1 MSIENLMERWKL
13 QTTRMSRPKI
23 ASFCGMPDP
32 VALKQALDS
41 HDMVVILVYRPFGIS
56 VRKAK
61 WRVDRSSYMDQY
73 WRRVWVKVGEVD
85 KNRIQVFCLPITN
98 VLEAP
103 AVLESL
109 VNGRFKNYSIGLTS
123 DQEASQ
129 LIDYQ
134 VEFYPVSDSHINSV
148 DKDADTSINTEAWY
162 PPAGFDRGLIDLN
175 QYELKKT
182 DDATQLDTLVAM
194 TDNYIN
200 KSSTDQLKD

>member
-32 VALKQALDS
+32 VALKKALCENEL
-41 HDMVVILVYRPFGIS
+41 VVILVYRTFGIS

-61 WRVDRSSYMDQY
+61 WRIDRSSYMDQY

-85 KNRIQVFCLPITN
+85 KNRIQVFCLPIMN
-98 VLEAP
+98 VLQAP
-103 AVLESL
+103 ALLDSL
-109 VNGRFKNYSIGLTS
+109 VNGRFKNYSVGLTS

-129 LIDYQ
+129 LVEYQ
-134 VEFYPVSDSHINSV
+134 VEFHPVSDTHISI
-148 DKDADTSINTEAWY
+148 DKDADISIDTEAWY

-200 KSSTDQLKD
+200 KSETDQLKD